1 MENKYLLSG
10 FSFENE
16 EQYNKFKNILI
27 RNNYLNYKQKEEI
40 YKGLI
45 DNLDIKLYISPNYD
59 SEVMNLIRKSLKD
72 NLNITH
78 LLKGKN
84 RYDKYELLKNI
95 YQLQIKNKIDLPD
108 KILNKITDI
117 EKLSVLSKWS
127 NEGLDNNTFIEN
139 KLYKFK
145 TYELQK
151 FKYCIKNNLD
161 TSYFNK
167 GFSSLEL
174 DEIIYGLKEKL
185 DVSIYANHKF
195 DYKQMEQIRLGLLF
209 GIDVSIYA
217 KYEFDYEQMEQIRD
231 GLYKDIDISWYNNPN
246 LNWLQMQEIKLG
258 IIEGIDVSYFAKIEY
273 SWLQMQEIRL
283 GLKSGIEVNWYLNPN
298 FTEKQMEQIRLGL
311 IEKMDVSW
319 YNNPKI
325 SAQRMEQIRTFIKFE
340 DFEYLKKFLVNI
352 LK

>member
-95 YQLQIKNKIDLPD
+95 YQLQIKNKIDLH
-108 KILNKITDI
+108 KITDI

-195 DYKQMEQIRLGLLF
+195 DYK
-209 GIDVSIYA
+209 
-217 KYEFDYEQMEQIRD
+217 QMEQIRD

-325 SAQRMEQIRTFIKFE
+325 SAQRMEQIRTFIKFK

>member
-1 MENKYLLSG
+1 
-10 FSFENE
+10 
-16 EQYNKFKNILI
+16 
-27 RNNYLNYKQKEEI
+27 
-40 YKGLI
+40 
-45 DNLDIKLYISPNYD
+45 
-59 SEVMNLIRKSLKD
+59 MNLIRKSLKD

-246 LNWLQMQEIKLG
+246 LNWLQMQEI
-258 IIEGIDVSYFAKIEY
+258 
-273 SWLQMQEIRL
+273 RL

-325 SAQRMEQIRTFIKFE
+325 SAQRMEQIRTFIKFK

>member
-246 LNWLQMQEIKLG
+246 LNWLQMQEI
-258 IIEGIDVSYFAKIEY
+258 
-273 SWLQMQEIRL
+273 RL

-325 SAQRMEQIRTFIKFE
+325 SAQRMEQIRTFIKFK

>member
-1 MENKYLLSG
+1 MENTYLLSG

-27 RNNYLNYKQKEEI
+27 KNNYLNYKQKEEI
-40 YKGLI
+40 YNGLI
-45 DNLDIKLYISPNYD
+45 DNLDIELYISPNYD
-59 SEVMNLIRKSLKD
+59 SEVMNIIRKALKD

-78 LLKGKN
+78 LLKNKN

-95 YQLQIKNKIDLPD
+95 YQLQIKNKINLSD
-108 KILNKITDI
+108 KILNKITDL
-117 EKLSVLSKWS
+117 EKLTFISKWT

-151 FKYCIKNNLD
+151 FKYCIENNLD

-174 DEIIYGLKEKL
+174 DEITYGLKEKL

-195 DYKQMEQIRLGLLF
+195 DYKQMEQIRLGLLNSL
-209 GIDVSIYA
+209 DVLIYA
-217 KYEFDYEQMEQIRD
+217 KIEFSSKQMYEIRL
-231 GLYKDIDISWYNNPN
+231 GLSRGLDTSWYNNPKF
-246 LNWLQMQEIKLG
+246 NWEQMRQIRLG
-258 IIEGIDVSYFAKIEY
+258 LEKSLEVSYFAKIEY
-273 SWLQMQEIRL
+273 SWLQMQEIRF
-283 GLKSGIEVNWYLNPN
+283 GIKDRIEVNWYLNPN

-325 SAQRMEQIRTFIKFE
+325 SAQRMEQIRTFIKFK

>member
-246 LNWLQMQEIKLG
+246 LNWLQMQEI
-258 IIEGIDVSYFAKIEY
+258 
-273 SWLQMQEIRL
+273 RL

-325 SAQRMEQIRTFIKFE
+325 SAQRMEQIRIFIKFKY
-340 DFEYLKKFLVNI
+340 FEYLKKFLVNI

>member
-16 EQYNKFKNILI
+16 EQYNKFKNIFI

-45 DNLDIKLYISPNYD
+45 DNLDIELYISPNYD

-167 GFSSLEL
+167 
-174 DEIIYGLKEKL
+174 
-185 DVSIYANHKF
+185 
-195 DYKQMEQIRLGLLF
+195 
-209 GIDVSIYA
+209 
-217 KYEFDYEQMEQIRD
+217 
-231 GLYKDIDISWYNNPN
+231 
-246 LNWLQMQEIKLG
+246 
-258 IIEGIDVSYFAKIEY
+258 
-273 SWLQMQEIRL
+273 
-283 GLKSGIEVNWYLNPN
+283 
-298 FTEKQMEQIRLGL
+298 
-311 IEKMDVSW
+311 
-319 YNNPKI
+319 
-325 SAQRMEQIRTFIKFE
+325 
-340 DFEYLKKFLVNI
+340 
-352 LK
+352 